1 MNFQDHAAAMNNF
14 RLPTGTP
21 RGSDVNHHKLL
32 VEAFLQTID
41 TWMLT
46 VILTTIGLA
55 IFLLVVPRKVMW
67 MYYARQVTY
76 EGKTILITGASSG
89 IGEEMTKQ
97 ALDLGA
103 SKVIIAARR
112 VSELKR
118 VKEECKDKKGE
129 V

>member
-1 MNFQDHAAAMNNF
+1 MSVMRDFQM
-14 RLPTGTP
+14 PSGYP
-21 RGSDVNHHKLL
+21 RGSNVNHHKLL
-32 VEAFLQTID
+32 IEALLETID

-46 VILTTIGLA
+46 AILSTIALV